1 MTNIRISVFA
11 LVLILCAAF
20 KSHVTDIKPAV
31 GDIAPEIILRNPDG
45 KLIKLSDLRG
55 KVVLIDFWAG
65 WCRTCRIE
73 NNTIRQ
79 AYDSYKD
86 KSFDIG
92 EGFTVYS
99 VSLDTDPESWQKAIV
114 NDRLSWPN
122 HGCEFKKWESEI
134 VKTYNFT
141 YLPHNLLI
149 DGKGKIIYK
158 GLFGNKLAET
168 LAKHMAE

>member
-1 MTNIRISVFA
+1 M
-11 LVLILCAAF
+11 
-20 KSHVTDIKPAV
+20 
-31 GDIAPEIILRNPDG
+31 
-45 KLIKLSDLRG
+45 
-55 KVVLIDFWAG
+55 
-65 WCRTCRIE
+65 
-73 NNTIRQ
+73 
-79 AYDSYKD
+79 
-86 KSFDIG
+86 
-92 EGFTVYS
+92 
-99 VSLDTDPESWQKAIV
+99 SLDTDPESWQKAIV